1 MQLSNYEIL
10 SIAARSK
17 FSMWGF
23 RFLWIFFLR
32 ENANLFNYS
41 PRMTFTSS
49 IDVSGRVGSCISC
62 VVARFQLITKTFP
75 RRNWQ
80 NELRSTFRSAILQH
94 LRHRLGEL
102 VSVNSA
108 VSSLKR
114 HFSLFF
120 FSHSIGDLS
129 DSTFSRFEMTPTPLV
144 TLFVARESRS
154 ERK

>member
-10 SIAARSK
+10 SIASSRCGDFAFTSVFCLK
-17 FSMWGF
+17 
-23 RFLWIFFLR
+23 

-41 PRMTFTSS
+41 PRMTFTSN

-62 VVARFQLITKTFP
+62 VEIVP

-80 NELRSTFRSAILQH
+80 NELRSTFRSTILQH

-108 VSSLKR
+108 VSAQTT
-114 HFSLFF
+114 LFAIF
-120 FSHSIGDLS
+120 FLSHSFDWRSFRFDIFKFRDDTHAIGN
-129 DSTFSRFEMTPTPLV
+129 TF
-144 TLFVARESRS
+144 RS
-154 ERK
+154 P